1 MAKDVPNRN
10 QLAKYSVNREG
21 WEAIRQS
28 LYDFQQY
35 AAAGSTQL
43 SFFNLPVG
51 QGTSYAGGG
60 TKSFSDTNMTLAG
73 QLPANQEFL
82 VQSIEVVFLPT
93 TPTVAAAMPA
103 AFGAQAIAVQVN
115 DTYIVRRS
123 GNLTLTIGSKPY
135 LQEAPLLRF
144 PSKTYF
150 ELDAALADVTTAG
163 AALQSR
169 IAYANAMGRPYLLS
183 PVDLLLVQNQNFG
196 VTLNWPEGVQA
207 ITNPGRI
214 GVILDGIL
222 YRKSQ

>member
-1 MAKDVPNRN
+1 MQQVPNRA
-10 QLAKYSVNREG
+10 QAARYSVNREG

-43 SFFNLPVG
+43 SFFNLPIG

-60 TKSFSDTNMTLAG
+60 TKNLSDTNMTLAG

-82 VQSIEVVFLPT
+82 IQSIEVVFIPT

-103 AFGAQAIAVQVN
+103 AFGAQAVAVQVN
-115 DTYIVRRS
+115 DAYIFRRS
-123 GNLTLTIGSKPY
+123 GNLVLTIGSKPY
-135 LQEAPLLRF
+135 LQEAPLQRF
-144 PSKTYF
+144 PSKTHF
-150 ELDAALADVTTAG
+150 EVNAALADVTTAG

-169 IAYANAMGRPYLLS
+169 IAYGKATGRPYLLS
-183 PVDLLLVQNQNFG
+183 PVDLLLPQNQNFG
-196 VTLNWPEGVQA
+196 ITLNWPEGVQA
-207 ITNPGRI
+207 ISNPARV

>member
-1 MAKDVPNRN
+1 MRN
-10 QLAKYSVNREG
+10 IPQRSELSRYAVNRQG

-43 SFFNLPVG
+43 SFFNLPIG

-60 TKSFSDTNMTLAG
+60 TKSLSDTNMTLAG

-82 VQSIEVVFLPT
+82 IQSIEVVLLTT

-103 AFGAQAIAVQVN
+103 AFGAQAIAVHVN
-115 DTYIVRRS
+115 DTYIFRRS
-123 GNLTLTIGSKPY
+123 GNLVLTIGSKPY

-144 PSKTYF
+144 PPKTHF
-150 ELDAALADVTTAG
+150 EINAALADVSTAG
-163 AALQSR
+163 ASFQSR
-169 IAYANAMGRPYLLS
+169 IAVSRSAGRPYLLS
-183 PVDLLLVQNQNFG
+183 PVDLLLPQNQNFG
-196 VTLNWPEGVQA
+196 ITLNWPEGAQA
-207 ITNPGRI
+207 IANPARC